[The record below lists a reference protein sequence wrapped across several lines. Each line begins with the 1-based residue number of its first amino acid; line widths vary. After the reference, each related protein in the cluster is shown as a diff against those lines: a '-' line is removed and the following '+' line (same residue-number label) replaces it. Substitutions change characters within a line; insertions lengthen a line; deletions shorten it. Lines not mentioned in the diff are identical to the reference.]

1 MRGKMAN
8 EQQKCPM
15 CGTKLKMING
25 RMTCKECGYYVRN
38 DSADLFDS
46 NSQTQTFETQSYSTE
61 PQSTNSSGS
70 NSTSTTQQS
79 ATTQQPKPQ
88 PTPTVSS
95 STIVGGSGQDSGIAK
110 RVAIVIAV
118 VLGMS
123 ILVGAIV
130 AGSRVSN
137 NNPKQ
142 ADRTENGGESGGK
155 PGDRGDRY
163 TYMPQTDF
171 FRALSS
177 VIFYKD
183 VFDIT
188 AEEFA
193 SIIALEIDFDN
204 YEIYYELDQGD
215 GSYLTFDDSFDDI
228 DFSDLKYF
236 PGLEIISLIGKG
248 LKSGDLVGLENLNT
262 VYAENTI
269 SELASIVPY
278 PENITG
284 LSVSDAI
291 KETSLTGIQKF
302 PNLQY
307 LTVQYYALSDISAVK
322 DMPGLLGLA
331 LVDCDKLLDFS
342 PLMEM
347 TGLEQL
353 SIDSSQLKTIDFV
366 NVMPN
371 LTYLRIENSQIPDI
385 EAVASCPNLTSLYL
399 IDNNSVKDYNA
410 IEDLVNLT
418 DLAIHKDA
426 HAPIPSFEKM
436 TQLERVSI
444 KNLWEQELPLVAA
457 AGNINQ
463 LYLENSYDDYN
474 LELLADLPLTW
485 LALVDCS
492 ISGDHPLAFLT
503 GMPDLTYLDLSKSYV
518 FGNIEDIFGIPA
530 LAYLY
535 LKETKGMI
543 DFDRLPSN
551 ENLLVLDVSGLK
563 IKTEAYGGE
572 FYDIKDHY
580 DMFEKYPNVEY
591 LYAASLGLDSIE
603 FVTNM
608 PNLQYLSI
616 IDNNVT
622 SLKPLESLSYFHT
635 VLCGDNTILES
646 VSEESGIYVDTDT
659 EYYSYK

>member
-1 MRGKMAN
+1 MAN
-8 EQQKCPM
+8 EQQKCPI

-38 DSADLFDS
+38 DSTDLFDS
-46 NSQTQTFETQSYSTE
+46 NSQTQASEAQPYSTE
-61 PQSTNSSGS
+61 AQSTNSIGS
-70 NSTSTTQQS
+70 NSAGTTTQS
-79 ATTQQPKPQ
+79 AATQQPRPQ

-95 STIVGGSGQDSGIAK
+95 STVVGGSGQGSGIVK

-118 VLGMS
+118 MLGMS

-130 AGSRVSN
+130 AGNRMSN

-142 ADRTENGGESGGK
+142 ADSTENGGESGGK
-155 PGDRGDRY
+155 PGDRGNRY
-163 TYMPQTDF
+163 TYMPQSYF
-171 FRALSS
+171 FQALSS
-177 VIFYKD
+177 VIFNKE
-183 VFDIT
+183 VSDIT
-188 AEEFA
+188 EEEFS

-215 GSYLTFDDSFDDI
+215 GSYLTFDDSFDVN
-228 DFSDLKYF
+228 FSDLKYF

-248 LKSGDLVGLENLNT
+248 LKSGDLDGLENLNT
-262 VYAENTI
+262 VYAKNTI
-269 SELASIVPY
+269 SELASIVPH

-284 LSVSDAI
+284 LSVYDVI
-291 KETSLTGIQKF
+291 RETSLTGIQKF

-307 LTVQYYALSDISAVK
+307 LTVEYNGLSDISAVK
-322 DMPGLLGLA
+322 DLPGLLGLA
-331 LVDCDKLLDFS
+331 LVDCDRLLDFS

-353 SIDSSQLKTIDFV
+353 SIDSSQLKTIDFI

-371 LTYLRIENSQIPDI
+371 LTYLRIENSQIPNI
-385 EAVASCPNLTSLYL
+385 EAVASCPNLTNLYL
-399 IDNNSVKDYNA
+399 VDNSYVEDYSVVG
-410 IEDLVNLT
+410 DLVNLT
-418 DLAIHKDA
+418 DLAIHKKT
-426 HAPIPSFEKM
+426 HAPIPSFEKL

-444 KNLWEQELPLVAA
+444 KNLWEQELPLVTAA
-457 AGNINQ
+457 SNINQ

-503 GMPDLTYLDLSKSYV
+503 GMSELTYLDLTESYV

-535 LKETKGMI
+535 LKEATGVI

-551 ENLLVLDVSGLK
+551 ENLLVLDVSGLD
-563 IKTEAYGGE
+563 IKADAWGDEY
-572 FYDIKDHY
+572 YDMKDHY

-591 LYAASLGLDSIE
+591 LYAASLGLDRID

-608 PNLQYLSI
+608 PNLQYLNI

-635 VLCGDNTILES
+635 VLCGENSILEN
-646 VSEESGIYVDTDT
+646 VSEESGIYVDTET
-659 EYYSYK
+659 AYYPYR